1 MRRRVTIALST
12 VGNPELIVFDEPTTG
27 LDPETRHHIWNFF
40 NKIKHKGITIILST
54 HILEEADT
62 LCGRIGI
69 MNEGKLVAA
78 ATSTELKN
86 RFGKGFRLNLNL
98 KNCTEESNRSIV
110 ELIRSKMKEIE
121 LLDNLSGY
129 VISFVAKVSLITE
142 LRDLL
147 RFLEDTSLQ
156 NEEESALLSNI
167 ENLSLSNSSLEEV
180 FMELTSEEKQTN
192 QRN

>member
-1 MRRRVTIALST
+1 
-12 VGNPELIVFDEPTTG
+12 
-27 LDPETRHHIWNFF
+27 
-40 NKIKHKGITIILST
+40 
-54 HILEEADT
+54 
-62 LCGRIGI
+62 

-98 KNCTEESNRSIV
+98 KNCTEESNRCIV
-110 ELIRSKMKEIE
+110 ELIRSKMEEIE

-156 NEEESALLSNI
+156 NEEESALLRNI
-167 ENLSLSNSSLEEV
+167 ENLNLSNSSLEEV
-180 FMELTSEEKQTN
+180 FMELTSEERQTN
-192 QRN
+192 QSN

>member
-62 LCGRIGI
+62 LCGRIAI